1 LLLNILVLVAV
12 AATAC
17 RGFELFFCGSLT
29 PAFRVQNGSALVPNM
44 FVGLKGI
51 LHWEHT
57 YFTTFLYRKKGL
69 NYKYF

>member
-29 PAFRVQNGSALVPNM
+29 PAFRVQNGSVLVPNV

-51 LHWEHT
+51 WHC
-57 YFTTFLYRKKGL
+57 YISI
-69 NYKYF
+69 